1 MKGFNIHI
9 SGNQINT
16 NLFFENDYDSFVF
29 KNDEVE
35 IAIEGIILNKQQLLQ
50 NSSYSNFSDFN
61 SVSLTLFATSGNISL

>member
-50 NSSYSNFSDFN
+50 NSSYSNFSDFFINLYQNKNIN
-61 SVSLTLFATSGNISL
+61 SIK